1 MYQINGLTAWSIQ
14 ALLIDFVIIVTLFV
28 SLKFIKGWVSNLHA
42 NDEITEKDNFAF
54 GLSFAGGLAGL
65 AIVLTG
71 VTSGA
76 FADSLLQEATQM
88 AGYGLIGIALIKLG
102 HFFQDKV
109 ALQKVNLHDEIIKG
123 NITAALIDF
132 GHVISVAI
140 VIRSALIWVL
150 TEGWYGLPIVIAAFV
165 VGNICMLLIS
175 QYRVQLYKRTN
186 RNGDCLQQAILDNNI
201 AVGIRYAGFLIG
213 SALALTAATGIAPYL
228 ADNINSSLLFW
239 TLSALGSLMAFIV
252 LHLVMIKVILAGKD
266 ISDEVNRQRN
276 IGVATIS
283 AAISFAVG
291 MTMATLL
298 GA

>member
-14 ALLIDFVIIVTLFV
+14 ALLIDFVIIVALFV

>member
-14 ALLIDFVIIVTLFV
+14 ALLIDFVIIVALFV

-140 VIRSALIWVL
+140 VIRSALMWVL

-165 VGNICMLLIS
+165 IGNICMLLIS

-239 TLSALGSLMAFIV
+239 TLSALGSLVAFIV

>member
-1 MYQINGLTAWSIQ
+1 MYQINGLTAWSLQ
-14 ALLIDFVIIVTLFV
+14 ALLIDMMVIIALFV
-28 SLKFIKGWVSNLHA
+28 SLKYIKGWVSNLHA

-54 GLSFAGGLAGL
+54 GLSFAAGLAGL

-71 VTSGA
+71 ITSGS
-76 FADSLLQEATQM
+76 FADTLLAEATQM
-88 AGYGLIGIALIKLG
+88 AGYGIVGIILIKVG

-109 ALQKVNLHDEIIKG
+109 ALQKVDLHDEIIKG

-150 TEGWYGLPIVIAAFV
+150 TEGWYGLPIVVVAFII
-165 VGNICMLLIS
+165 GNVCMLLIS
-175 QYRVQLYKRTN
+175 QYRVQLFKRTN
-186 RNGDCLQQAILDNNI
+186 RSGDCLQQAILDNNI
-201 AVGIRYAGFLIG
+201 AVGIRYSGFLIG
-213 SALALTAATGIAPYL
+213 SALALTAATGIAPYV
-228 ADNINSSLLFW
+228 ADNITSSLIYW
-239 TLSALGSLMAFIV
+239 SVSALGSLVAFIL
-252 LHLVMIKVILAGKD
+252 LHLVMIKIILAGKD
-266 ISDEVNRQRN
+266 ISDEVNRQKN

-283 AAISFAVG
+283 AAISFAIG

>member
-14 ALLIDFVIIVTLFV
+14 ALLIDFVIIVALFV

-165 VGNICMLLIS
+165 IGNVCMLLIS

-228 ADNINSSLLFW
+228 ADNINSSLLYW
-239 TLSALGSLMAFIV
+239 TLSALASLVAFII

-266 ISDEVNRQRN
+266 ISDEVNRQKN

>member
-1 MYQINGLTAWSIQ
+1 MFQFNGLTAWSLQ
-14 ALLIDFVIIVTLFV
+14 ALLIDFTIIVALFV

-54 GLSFAGGLAGL
+54 GLSFAAGLAGL

-71 VTSGA
+71 VTSGE
-76 FADSLLQEATQM
+76 FANSLTQEATQM

-109 ALQKVNLHDEIIKG
+109 ALQKVSLHDEIIKG

-140 VIRSALIWVL
+140 VIRSALLWVL
-150 TEGWYGLPIVIAAFV
+150 TEGWYGLPIVIAAV
-165 VGNICMLLIS
+165 LIGNVCMLLIS

-186 RNGDCLQQAILDNNI
+186 TSGDCLQQAIIDNNI

-213 SALALTAATGIAPYL
+213 SALALTAATGIAPYA
-228 ADNINSSLLFW
+228 ADYIGASLLYW
-239 TLSALGSLMAFIV
+239 SISAVGSVIAFVI
-252 LHLVMIKVILAGKD
+252 LHLVVIKIILAGKN
-266 ISDEVNRQRN
+266 ISDEVNRQKN

-291 MTMATLL
+291 ITMATLL